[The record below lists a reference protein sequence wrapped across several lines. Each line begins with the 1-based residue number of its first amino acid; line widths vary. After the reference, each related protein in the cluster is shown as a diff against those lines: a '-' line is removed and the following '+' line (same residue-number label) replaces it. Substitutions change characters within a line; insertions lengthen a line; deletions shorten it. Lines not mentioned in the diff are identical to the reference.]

1 MDKLNLNLLTEQ
13 VYITGQVNRIF
24 ENILKEEDQVDP
36 KDDSIIKSV
45 LRELGIGTGFIFQF
59 GTGIGAFMRP
69 VTELL
74 ENQGVSITREEVALL
89 IITSL
94 AIMLTHSKVE
104 IGKLRD
110 AVRDKDLEVHLGS
123 VTKFI
128 ISAKKLVSAIGEKL
142 GRTVHTLSDVLS
154 FTFLLV
160 PTMSVLS
167 DIISNYGVTADSLGR
182 LMGGILLAAGGYGV
196 KTIISKILNK
206 KTDKPKTL

>member
-1 MDKLNLNLLTEQ
+1 MNTLKLNLLTEQ

-24 ENILKEEDQVDP
+24 ENILKEDAQVDP
-36 KDDSIIKSV
+36 SDDSTIKNV
-45 LRELGIGTGFIFQF
+45 LKELGIGTGFIFQF

-74 ENQGVSITREEVALL
+74 QNQGLSITREEVALL

-110 AVRDKDLEVHLGS
+110 AVRDKNLEIHLGS

-128 ISAKKLVSAIGEKL
+128 MSVKKLMIAIGEKL
-142 GRTVHTLSDVLS
+142 GRVVHTLSDVLS
-154 FTFLLV
+154 FTFMLV
-160 PTMSVLS
+160 PTMSILS
-167 DIISNYGVTADSLGR
+167 EIINTYSATPDSFGR
-182 LMGGILLAAGGYGV
+182 LMAGILLAAGGYGI
-196 KTIISKILNK
+196 KTIIGKILNK
-206 KTDKPKTL
+206 QTDKSKKL